1 MKIGIIGPG
10 LMPIPPKGWG
20 AIESL
25 IWDYSEALLDLDH
38 EVYIY
43 NSRDF
48 EGVIKSINER
58 KLDFA
63 HLQFDD
69 YAPMMRFI
77 ETPHK
82 AITSHYG
89 YLDQPSKHG
98 AYSTIFNYYKDVDC
112 HIFALSQKIKDTYIK
127 ELSIPEEKIK
137 VTPNGA
143 NSNMFLFSPKCV
155 KPDRSICLAKIDPR
169 KNQYKLQ
176 GKGLNIDFVG
186 NYADNNFDPKDP
198 EYLGEWEKTQVY
210 ENLTD
215 YANLV
220 LLSDGEAHSL
230 SCLEALMSG
239 LGLVISEHATANLD
253 LSLPFIDVIPEDK
266 INDIDYVK
274 GIVEKNREV
283 SIENRKEIIDYA
295 KSNFNWEVRVK
306 DYVKKIEE
314 IING

>member
-10 LMPIPPKGWG
+10 LMPIPPNGWG

-25 IWDYSEALLDLDH
+25 IWDYSEELLNLGH
-38 EVYIY
+38 EVFIY

-48 EGVIKSINER
+48 EGVIKDINKK
-58 KLDFA
+58 KLDFV

-77 ETPHK
+77 ETPNK

-89 YLDQPSKHG
+89 YLDQPLRHG
-98 AYSTIFNYYKDVDC
+98 AYSKIFNYYKDIDC
-112 HIFALSQKIKDTYIK
+112 YIFALSQKIKDTYIK

-137 VTPNGA
+137 ITPNGA
-143 NSNMFLFSPKCV
+143 SSNMLLFSPKCV

-176 GKGLNIDFVG
+176 KKDLNIDFVG
-186 NYADNNFDPKDP
+186 NYADNNFDAEDP
-198 EYLGEWEKTQVY
+198 EYLGEWEKVKVY

-215 YANLV
+215 YANLI

-253 LSLPFIDVIPEDK
+253 LSLPFIDVITEDK
-266 INDIDYVK
+266 LNDDEYVRR
-274 GIVEKNREV
+274 V
-283 SIENRKEIIDYA
+283 IENNRKVSVKSRKEILKYA
-295 KSNFNWEVRVK
+295 KENFDWKVRVK
-306 DYVKKIEE
+306 DYVKKIKE
-314 IING
+314 IINE